1 MNNEKN
7 ILFKNI
13 TSFIINRKGTQ
24 QDRIQMKMLPVT
36 LTNITP
42 SEQADA
48 QPTSP
53 VSVIYRGNKIRRNSF

>member
-53 VSVIYRGNKIRRNSF
+53 VSSHLQRKQN